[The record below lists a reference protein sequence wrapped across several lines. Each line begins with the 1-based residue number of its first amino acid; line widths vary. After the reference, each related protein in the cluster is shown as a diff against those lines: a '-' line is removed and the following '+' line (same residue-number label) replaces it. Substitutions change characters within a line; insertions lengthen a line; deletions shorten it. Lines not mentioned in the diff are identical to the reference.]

1 MSTYTTFAKEKLLDL
16 YSSHDHEVGSQLK
29 LQKPEAYKDLQST
42 DCFTYS
48 LRVMSYAFENSGN
61 SQAAKAIWNY
71 GKKELR

>member
-42 DCFTYS
+42 DCITYS
-48 LRVMSYAFENSGN
+48 LRVWATPLRNQVTAKQLRQSGITEKRN
-61 SQAAKAIWNY
+61 
-71 GKKELR
+71 